1 MFAAKVGYF
10 SIIMDM
16 NSRFWFTTTQ
26 IYTEVKICMQD
37 ITDTTANQFLN
48 LNFGS

>member
-16 NSRFWFTTTQ
+16 NSRFWFT
-26 IYTEVKICMQD
+26 IED
-37 ITDTTANQFLN
+37 TDLHRGKN
-48 LNFGS
+48 LYAGYYRYYRQSISKSQL